1 MKQRFS
7 VFKDGKLVAE
17 GEKEA
22 MVAAKRLLRVEDM
35 TEMKTKPVEVSIIE
49 DDDGEID

>member
-22 MVAAKRLLRVEDM
+22 MTAAKRLLRVEDM
-35 TEMKTKPVEVSIIE
+35 AEMKSKSILIE